1 MSHWQAGK
9 LGLACSYD
17 VLRQALINIVPEWEK
32 NIGAFDTAAGQ
43 SADNRWQG
51 QKGGFNF
58 VVKLGSSDMGFKQEA
73 GGEWSLVYDS
83 YVLPSTMR
91 GSGGPE
97 GAIIQE
103 VSAMRT
109 RAITQAAGVEIS
121 ADEEEG
127 DDRVIDLIVPA
138 GDEAMY
144 Q

>member
-9 LGLACSYD
+9 LNLACEYD
-17 VLRQALINIVPEWEK
+17 VLRRALINIVPEWEK
-32 NIGAFDTAAGQ
+32 NIGAFDATASQ

-51 QKGGFNF
+51 AKGGFNF
-58 VVKLGSSDMGFKQEA
+58 VIKLASSDMGFKQEE
-73 GGEWSLVYDS
+73 GGGWSLVYDN
-83 YVLPSTMR
+83 YVLPHSLR
-91 GSGGPE
+91 GAGGPE

-109 RAITQAAGVEIS
+109 RAIAQVAGVEVS

-127 DDRVIDLIVPA
+127 DDRVIDLIVPV
-138 GDEAMY
+138 GEEAMY